1 MSHHAFDYVYMS
13 FLTLKTFLTVFIKS
27 HGCSCEH
34 TELFYYSVRLM
45 RTFLLGKV
53 SLEFE

>member
-1 MSHHAFDYVYMS
+1 MLYHVFDYVNIS
-13 FLTLKTFLTVFIKS
+13 FFALKTFLRVFIEA
-27 HGCSCEH
+27 HGCTCER